1 MKKIRIRKNVP
12 IPETHATTTCSK
24 GSKYPF
30 DRMKVG
36 DSIVVESKACKAL
49 ALASQLRYQRRK
61 KAADEDYVIRILDC
75 ANRTAGIWRVR

>member
-1 MKKIRIRKNVP
+1 MKQIRIRKNVP

-30 DRMKVG
+30 DRMKIG
-36 DSIVVESKACKAL
+36 DSIVVESKSCNAL

-61 KAADEDYVIRILDC
+61 KHANENFVIRVLDC
-75 ANRTAGIWRVR
+75 SNKTAGIWRVA